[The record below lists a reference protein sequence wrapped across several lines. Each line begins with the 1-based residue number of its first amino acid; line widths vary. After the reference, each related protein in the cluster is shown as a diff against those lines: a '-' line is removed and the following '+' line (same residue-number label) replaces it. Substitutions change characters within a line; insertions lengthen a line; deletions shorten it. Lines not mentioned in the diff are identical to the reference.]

1 MERCRLIK
9 GAVVRQFPGGPYI
22 SSMIRHLLSLLL
34 LLPLCTCVCA
44 QRSILLYPEGIP
56 CVNDRTDADEVKPDI
71 GRVVTDVHTPM
82 MAHYAPISRGAN
94 GAAIMII
101 PGGGYWINAWDL
113 EGVDIGRRFLSE
125 GYHVFVLNYR
135 LPGRETDSK
144 CKTHVALDDARRGI
158 QTIRMLADSL
168 GYSNNKIA
176 VMGFS
181 AGGHLAASAA
191 VHPLQPDMV
200 STIPAHHFSSRP
212 NFSLPIYPVL
222 IMDGTPAGHT
232 GSMEALLGKDYHPQL
247 RAFYDLPMQVHGKVP
262 PTFLAHAEDDKA
274 VPVENSLRY
283 YQALTGHGVSAE
295 LHIFPTGGH
304 GFGAARMEK
313 GSVHNWLDLAVIW
326 LNWWMN

>member
-1 MERCRLIK
+1 MLR
-9 GAVVRQFPGGPYI
+9 
-22 SSMIRHLLSLLL
+22 SLLL
-34 LLPLCTCVCA
+34 FLLTISMTLAA
-44 QRSILLYPEGIP
+44 QTSIPLYPEGVP
-56 CVNDRTDADEVKPDI
+56 CANDRTDQTEVKPDI
-71 GRVVTDVHTPM
+71 GKIVTDVHTPM
-82 MAHYAPISRGAN
+82 MAHYAPIRRAAN

-125 GYHVFVLNYR
+125 GYHVFILNYR
-135 LPGRETDSK
+135 LPARETDDK
-144 CKTHVALDDARRGI
+144 CRAHVALDDARRGV

-168 GYSNNKIA
+168 GYSPGKVA

-181 AGGHLAASAA
+181 AGGHLAATAA
-191 VHPLQPDMV
+191 IHPLRADT
-200 STIPAHHFSSRP
+200 SSSIPAARFSSRP

-222 IMDGTPAGHT
+222 IMDGTPAGHS

-247 RAFYDLPMQVHGKVP
+247 RAFYDLPMQAHHNVP
-262 PTFLAHAEDDKA
+262 PTFLVHAADDKA

-283 YQALTGHGVSAE
+283 YQALAGHGVPAE

-304 GFGAARMEK
+304 GFGAAREQK

-326 LNWWMN
+326 LNWGM